1 MSDRAAAELDGMQRQ
16 FASAIQAHWKRF
28 LAEGVVM
35 VVLGLLAIAVPE
47 IASLAIAIFIGWLF
61 FVGGI
66 FRTMS
71 VLRSQRMPG
80 FAWALASA
88 VLAIALGL
96 VLVLH
101 PIAGVLTLTI
111 ALVAFFILEGIAAI
125 LLAIE
130 HRRHLPSWGWV
141 LFSGLVD
148 LLLAY
153 LIWEGWPSSAGWA
166 IGLLVGINMC
176 FLGLSLIMTAL
187 AARLAGTNRPGGDA
201 VSPAGR
207 M

>member
-1 MSDRAAAELDGMQRQ
+1 MSNQSVTGLDGIRGQLAAA
-16 FASAIQAHWKRF
+16 FHAHWKLF

-35 VVLGLLAIAVPE
+35 MVLGLLAIAVPE
-47 IASLAIAIFIGWLF
+47 VASLAITILIGWLF

-66 FRTMS
+66 FRTIS
-71 VLRSQRMPG
+71 VLQHRNMPG
-80 FAWALASA
+80 FVWSLLIA
-88 VLAIALGL
+88 VLAILLGL
-96 VLVLH
+96 VLVLR

-111 ALVAFFILEGIAAI
+111 WLGAFFVIEGIAAI

-153 LIWEGWPSSAGWA
+153 LIWDGWPSSAAWA
-166 IGLLVGINMC
+166 IGLLVGINMV

-187 AARLAGTNRPGGDA
+187 AARTMASNI
-201 VSPAGR
+201 
-207 M
+207 

>member
-187 AARLAGTNRPGGDA
+187 AARLSGANRAGGTGA
-201 VSPAGR
+201 PAAR
-207 M
+207 SV

>member
-1 MSDRAAAELDGMQRQ
+1 MSNQSVTGLGAIRGQLAAA
-16 FASAIQAHWKRF
+16 IHAHWKLF
-28 LAEGVVM
+28 LAEGIVM
-35 VVLGLLAIAVPE
+35 MVLGLLAIAVPE
-47 IASLAIAIFIGWLF
+47 VASLAITIVIGWLF

-66 FRTMS
+66 FRTIS
-71 VLRSQRMPG
+71 VLQHRGMPG
-80 FAWALASA
+80 FVWSLLTA
-88 VLAIALGL
+88 VLAILLGL
-96 VLVLH
+96 VLVLR

-111 ALVAFFILEGIAAI
+111 WLGAFFLIEGIAAI

-153 LIWEGWPSSAGWA
+153 LIWDGWPSSAAWA
-166 IGLLVGINMC
+166 IGLLVGINMV

-187 AARLAGTNRPGGDA
+187 AARTMA
-201 VSPAGR
+201 PAIK
-207 M
+207 